1 MKKVLFAF
9 LASFIILSTS
19 CGEKIPKDFVLVEG
33 GTFRMGVELSDE
45 LWDEVNQYDFEGIRS
60 KMTLSQMK
68 KAAEKNGI
76 LPYFVAHT
84 VKLNSFY
91 MCKHEVTQAEYTEIM
106 GENPSDNKENDDF
119 PVGEVSWSKAVEYC
133 NKRSEKEGL
142 TPCYLK
148 NGKDYLWDFRA
159 NGYRLPTEAE
169 WEFAARGGNKSKGYK
184 YSGSNDASEI
194 AWVEYS
200 ESAGLY
206 ELGEYHEVM
215 TKAPNELGIFDMT
228 GNMLEWCW
236 DWYAAPWWE
245 GEEPLDNP
253 TGAESDAFVRLLWHK
268 DIDLAV
274 NKNDGGRVI
283 RDINITGETISP
295 VYMRFYNISDI
306 SGTGFRVVRSKK

>member
-1 MKKVLFAF
+1 MKKVLFAL
-9 LASFIILSTS
+9 LASFIILTTS
-19 CGEKIPKDFVLVEG
+19 CGEKIPKDFVFVEG

-45 LWDEVNQYDFEGIRS
+45 LWDKAAQYGSAGIGS
-60 KMTLSQMK
+60 KMTLNQMK
-68 KAAEKNGI
+68 KAAERNGI

-106 GENPSDNKENDDF
+106 GENPSDDENDNF
-119 PVGEVSWSKAVEYC
+119 PVGEVTWSQAVEYC

-142 TPCYLK
+142 KPCYALNLK
-148 NGKDYLWDFRA
+148 GILECDFTA

-215 TKAPNELGIFDMT
+215 TKAPNELGLFDMT
-228 GNMLEWCW
+228 GNMMEWCW
-236 DWYAAPWWE
+236 DWYATWWD
-245 GEEPLDNP
+245 GEEPLNNP
-253 TGAESDAFVRLLWHK
+253 KGAESDASVRLLWHK

-274 NKNDGGRVI
+274 NKNDGGRVL
-283 RDINITGETISP
+283 RDINIIGETISP